1 MIKLRTRETKTLV
14 AVHGWSGALLGL
26 LLYAVIVTGT
36 AAVFANEI
44 KAWSGGLLGTS
55 DPFARPLNALI
66 ERLEAETP
74 EDLREDLSIR
84 ATPAGNLWAFFHVDE
99 KVNGVPKE
107 RGILYTIAPDGRVI
121 ARAEGYGD
129 EIVAADPF
137 SALGRF
143 YVDLHVRL
151 HVPNP
156 WGLILTGILGLAM
169 LVAAVSGI
177 MMHRHLFTDIFTL
190 RGRGRLVGLRDLHS
204 VAGTWTLP
212 HAFVLAFTGAY
223 LSFAIAV
230 GLPML
235 AKIAFQGDVREMI
248 TVLNGLRVVDARP
261 AASAN
266 LDDVLSDARDRA
278 AAPLLLV
285 GMTNR
290 GRADARI
297 TVFPAPKHG
306 DLSAMRF
313 IYDGAT
319 GALIRERPV
328 LGTKPSMGASLLGL
342 VAPLH
347 FGNFAGWWSRAV
359 WFALGAAG
367 AYVTWSGLSL
377 WVRRRADQRGW
388 RALGRTTAWVGGG
401 LPFAMA
407 AAAAGYFISRPALTT
422 VFWTAA
428 AFLIAAALAL
438 VPALWAR
445 HVERIPPLLFGATGA
460 VLLALPFLRFAAG
473 GPGWNAALATG
484 QSAVP
489 AMDVLVVLGGVVCIV
504 SSVIALRSQQ
514 ADGIAAGAIVQP
526 AE

>member
-1 MIKLRTRETKTLV
+1 VIKLRTRETKTLV
-14 AVHGWSGALLGL
+14 AVHGWAGALLGL

-55 DPFARPLNALI
+55 EPLARPLNALI
-66 ERLEAETP
+66 EQLAAETP
-74 EDLREDLSIR
+74 EEFREDLSLR
-84 ATPAGNLWAFFHVDE
+84 ATPAGNIWAFFHVDE
-99 KVNGVPKE
+99 KVGGEQKE

-129 EIVAADPF
+129 EIVAAEPF

-151 HVPNP
+151 HLPNP

-177 MMHRHLFTDIFTL
+177 LMHRHLFTDMFTL

-204 VAGTWTLP
+204 VAGTWALP

-230 GLPML
+230 GVPML
-235 AKIAFQGDVREMI
+235 AKIAFKGDVREMVAI
-248 TVLNGLRVVDARP
+248 LNGLPVVDTRP

-266 LDDVLSDARDRA
+266 LDDLLSDARNRA
-278 AAPLLLV
+278 AAPLLFVSLE
-285 GMTNR
+285 NR

-297 TVFPAPKHG
+297 TVFPAPRPG
-306 DLSAMRF
+306 ELSAMRL

-319 GALIRERPV
+319 GALIRERP
-328 LGTKPSMGASLLGL
+328 LIGTKPSVGASLLGL

-359 WFALGAAG
+359 WFALGAAS

-377 WVRRRADQRGW
+377 WVRRRANQCGW
-388 RALGRTTAWVGGG
+388 RAFGRTTAWVGGG

-407 AAAAGYFISRPALTT
+407 AAAAGYFISLPSLAT
-422 VFWTAA
+422 VFWTPA

-438 VPALWAR
+438 VPALWMR
-445 HVERIPPLLFGATGA
+445 HVERVAPLLFGATGA
-460 VLLALPFLRFAAG
+460 LLLVLPLLRFSAG

-484 QSAVP
+484 QNTMP
-489 AMDVLVVLGGVVCIV
+489 AMDVLVVLVGVACIA
-504 SSVIALRSQQ
+504 SAIIALRSRQ
-514 ADGIAAGAIVQP
+514 ASGIAADSIALP